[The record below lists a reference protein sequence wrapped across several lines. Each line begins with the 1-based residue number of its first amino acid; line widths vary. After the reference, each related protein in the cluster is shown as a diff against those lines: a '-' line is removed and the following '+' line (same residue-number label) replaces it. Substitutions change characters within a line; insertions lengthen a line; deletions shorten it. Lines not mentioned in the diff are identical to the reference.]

1 MENMIKVNGSLALCP
16 LHPFCLPTNR
26 EILLTFTILFNNIM
40 LAGTR
45 ALYKP
50 PPCPQIENTLSTYD
64 PHALI
69 VVYSVDDRESFQERN
84 SNEGS

>member
-1 MENMIKVNGSLALCP
+1 MNKVTGSLALCP
-16 LHPFCLPTNR
+16 LYIHPFCLPTNR

-69 VVYSVDDRESFQERN
+69 VVYSVDDRESFQERD